1 MKDPTSLPSADLAR
15 IVADIQ
21 AFLWLDVDRDAE
33 SFWNPEK
40 EWDFDTVEN
49 IAGLLS
55 EFGLEPVAPSPTA
68 P

>member
-1 MKDPTSLPSADLAR
+1 MKDPTSLPPADLAR
-15 IVADIQ
+15 IIADIQ
-21 AFLWLDVDRDAE
+21 AFLWLDVDRNAE

-55 EFGLEPVAPSPTA
+55 EFGLEPVAPSPTV